1 VQKVFKMGVKVWTD
15 STCINFVEDKNAQDK
30 VVVVKEVGCW
40 SDNGR
45 VGGEQFLSLGNGC
58 EKEGI
63 AVHEVGHV
71 LGLLHTMTRYDRD
84 DYMKIVMQNVDP
96 VNIGEFGKVSEEL
109 TEVYGRSYDYGSV
122 MHHNELFA
130 LPDLN
135 FTPRLTCIITS
146 SSINGHPIMIAIDPY
161 HQRTMGSERISFTD
175 IFVVNERRGC
185 NAKCRN
191 STSTKCVNEGFPQPR
206 NCSTCICPTA
216 YGGTLCNERAR
227 PPGCG
232 EYLVANRE
240 KKKTLL
246 FRFGSRSGHN
256 DHFDFCNYMITAPK
270 STKIKVDLR
279 LLTPAYEFLG
289 CTEGGIEIKAQ
300 KNQKLTGYR

>member
-1 VQKVFKMGVKVWTD
+1 MGV
-15 STCINFVEDKNAQDK
+15 
-30 VVVVKEVGCW
+30 
-40 SDNGR
+40 
-45 VGGEQFLSLGNGC
+45 
-58 EKEGI
+58 KEGI

-84 DYMKIVMQNVDP
+84 DYMKIVMQNVD
-96 VNIGEFGKVSEEL
+96 VGRFSEEL

-122 MHHNELFA
+122 MHHNEL
-130 LPDLN
+130 
-135 FTPRLTCIITS
+135 TY
-146 SSINGHPIMIAIDPY
+146 PY

-227 PPGCG
+227 VRSRGGHQCAVMWRVSC
-232 EYLVANRE
+232 E
-240 KKKTLL
+240 KKTLL

-256 DHFDFCNYMITAPK
+256 DHFDFCNYMITSVLLLK
-270 STKIKVDLR
+270 LR
-279 LLTPAYEFLG
+279 YNS
-289 CTEGGIEIKAQ
+289 Q
-300 KNQKLTGYR
+300 KNQKLTVFQVSSEKTQTMNIVCMKYHFSFTLLVRFRIFIF